1 MGGSSHTRKGTPLLM
16 LGAIGVVF
24 GDIGTSPLYALRA
37 TLSLAGGEAGS
48 QEQVLGV
55 LSIMIWSLLVVI
67 GLKYITLVMKADN
80 GGEGG
85 LFALLALAR
94 PREGHSKGENRRGLV
109 WIALIGAALLYGDGI
124 ITPAISVL
132 SAMGGVTAVH
142 VGQQAHWVVVAS
154 AFIVIGIFF
163 VQRLGSGRIGWLV
176 GPVMLFWFIL
186 IGSLGARAVI
196 ASPEVLQAFSPLWG
210 IKLIASAP
218 LAAFV
223 MLGGVVLCLT
233 GGEALYAD
241 MGHFGR
247 RAISLAWWI
256 IVCPSLLLAYLGQGA
271 VIMATP
277 AAVGNPFFA
286 LVPEAWLVPM
296 VVVATIAAIV
306 ASQAIISGVFSMTR
320 QLSQHGLIPPI
331 RVVHTSDVEGQIYL
345 PSINLLMAIACV
357 LIVLLFGTA
366 DRLAGAYGL
375 AVTGV
380 MVVTTVLFA
389 IVARTRWQWSWWW
402 LVPVIGVM
410 LTIDVLFLAA
420 NALKILDGGWMPI
433 GVALLIL
440 AIVGIWRTGMQRLH
454 RSRLEGGLPLVRFLE
469 TLGDV
474 PRCPGT
480 GVFFAKEAALTPI
493 TIRKLQ
499 RHVPTLPET
508 MVIVHMQA
516 LGVPRVP
523 FQHRLR
529 FEDNGHGVW
538 LATVRFGYL
547 QRPSIPEVI
556 EAASEHGLPIDSPS
570 VTYWVRRDQ
579 VVLGSDHHGMAR
591 WQVAIFAYLLRNATV
606 LPDMLDLPP
615 RRTVEIGMRSSL

>member
-1 MGGSSHTRKGTPLLM
+1 M

-48 QEQVLGV
+48 HEQVLGV
-55 LSIMIWSLLVVI
+55 LSIMVWSLLVVI

-94 PREGHSKGENRRGLV
+94 SRDDHSADGNRRVLV

-132 SAMGGVTAVH
+132 SAMGGMSLAH
-142 VGQQAHWVVVAS
+142 AGPQAHWVVVAS
-154 AFIVIGIFF
+154 AFIVIGVFLI
-163 VQRLGSGRIGWLV
+163 QRFGSGRIGWLV
-176 GPVMLFWFIL
+176 GPVMLCWFLL
-186 IGSLGARAVI
+186 IGFLGARAII

-247 RAISLAWWI
+247 RAIGLAWWF

-277 AAVGNPFFA
+277 TAVENPFFA

-320 QLSQHGLIPPI
+320 QMSQHGLIPPL

-366 DRLAGAYGL
+366 DRLTGAYGL

-380 MVVTTVLFA
+380 MVVTTSLFA
-389 IVARTRWQWSWWW
+389 VVARTRWQWSWWR
-402 LVPVIGVM
+402 LVPVIGVL

-420 NALKILDGGWMPI
+420 NALKIFDGGWVPI
-433 GVALLIL
+433 GVAILIL
-440 AIVGIWRTGMQRLH
+440 ALVGIWRTGVRRLYH
-454 RSRLEGGLPLVRFLE
+454 SRLEDGLPLDRFLE
-469 TLGDV
+469 SLGDV
-474 PRCPGT
+474 PRSPGS
-480 GVFFAKEAALTPI
+480 GVFFAKEASLTPI

-508 MVIVHMQA
+508 IVIVHLQA

-529 FEDNGHGVW
+529 LDDKGQGVW
-538 LATVRFGYL
+538 LAVVRFGYL

-556 EAASEHGLPIDSPS
+556 EEASERGMPTDSTS

-579 VVLGSDHHGMAR
+579 VVLGSDHHSMAR
-591 WQVAIFAYLLRNATV
+591 WRVTIFAYLLRNATV

-615 RRTVEIGMRSSL
+615 RRTVEIGMRSPL